1 MNSATPQEEPTP
13 TGPDAEGQ
21 QPPSPRGQQDSALR
35 RGWKK
40 IRALAYSQQQKPR
53 MLIPGAQPK
62 MRFRPPTLATTVS
75 EEKPD
80 ADQGQQPA
88 APVERSQKFERPEI
102 TVAKPIFVGFMVSIG
117 VGIALLCLWVLTN
130 IGALSGWIV
139 GALFVALGLDPA
151 VQKLEKLGLPR
162 IAGVFTVVIAFALSL
177 LGLLSWVIPK
187 VANQTVQLINGFP
200 DTFEQFLNSSF
211 FTGIDE
217 KFKIRNWVDN
227 EVNESFAAI
236 TSDTN
241 VVSGFL
247 NSLATAGSTVA
258 NIITGTIIVL
268 FLSLYFLASLPMMKA
283 WLVRLTPA
291 SRRQRVGL
299 LTEKITGS
307 VGNYVMGQAIVALL
321 NGSYPLIIM
330 LITQVPYPQLLTL
343 FVVILA
349 FIPLIGGVSAGVLV
363 SLLSLMSSWH
373 TALIFAICYFIYLQV
388 EAYFISPRI
397 MSKAVAVPGGVAV
410 IAVAA
415 GGALWGVL
423 GALIAI
429 PVAASLLILVQEVL
443 IPRQDQH

>member
-1 MNSATPQEEPTP
+1 M
-13 TGPDAEGQ
+13 
-21 QPPSPRGQQDSALR
+21 ALR
-35 RGWKK
+35 
-40 IRALAYSQQQKPR
+40 
-53 MLIPGAQPK
+53 
-62 MRFRPPTLATTVS
+62 
-75 EEKPD
+75 
-80 ADQGQQPA
+80 
-88 APVERSQKFERPEI
+88 
-102 TVAKPIFVGFMVSIG
+102 
-117 VGIALLCLWVLTN
+117 
-130 IGALSGWIV
+130 
-139 GALFVALGLDPA
+139 LDPA

-321 NGSYPLIIM
+321 NGSYALIIM